1 MQDEGQD
8 NGRNRNAITGGKSII
23 ALPTA
28 TTRIVAF
35 DYIRIFAIVL
45 VVLQHSVLAYVTY
58 IDFDDEDPLANFSP
72 IVDDK
77 EWVVF
82 DPVTG
87 VNDTFLMPLL
97 FFVSGLFVW
106 SSMKRK
112 GIKKFLRD
120 RHMKLGIPFL
130 IGVPLW
136 IPLAYYPTQ
145 LVIDDTTT
153 YFEFWSDVAK
163 DGFWAPGPLWFLWL
177 LIVFIHLFIRL
188 YRRYPHIWEIAH
200 MKTSERFNQPSK
212 FYMTM
217 VVLTTLAY
225 LPLFAIFGPVLFIGI
240 GPFLFQVSR
249 IFVYLLYFL
258 VGSMVGAY
266 GIHTTMFT
274 RDSTLSRNWWK
285 WLLGGVLFELVF
297 FWSPFTLA
305 CPAIC
310 LGVIGFFLRFTG
322 EPNRAIKS
330 LSRNSFGIYIVHYPI
345 VTWLQYGLLE
355 VDLPASAKGVIVFVG
370 TFLLSWGLV
379 PVIRH
384 IPGVE
389 KISSYGTRPVMS
401 SSLNHEATPGQ
412 TKLQTDQHHVEEER

>member
-1 MQDEGQD
+1 M
-8 NGRNRNAITGGKSII
+8 
-23 ALPTA
+23 
-28 TTRIVAF
+28 
-35 DYIRIFAIVL
+35 
-45 VVLQHSVLAYVTY
+45 VLQHSVLAYVTY
-58 IDFDDEDPLANFSP
+58 IDFDDEDPLTNFSP

-106 SSMKRK
+106 SSLKRK
-112 GIKKFLRD
+112 GRKKFLRE

-153 YFEFWSDVAK
+153 YLEFWSDVAK
-163 DGFWAPGPLWFLWL
+163 EGFWAPGPLWFLWL
-177 LIVFIHLFIRL
+177 LLVFTHLFTGL
-188 YRRYPHIWEIAH
+188 YRRYPQIWEITDL
-200 MKTSERFNQPSK
+200 KTSERFNQPSK
-212 FYMTM
+212 FYMRM
-217 VVLTTLAY
+217 VMLTTLAY

-240 GPFLFQVSR
+240 GPFLFQASR

-258 VGSMVGAY
+258 VGSIVGAY

-274 RDSTLSRNWWK
+274 KDSNFARNWWK
-285 WLLGGVLFELVF
+285 WLLGGVIFEVLF

-310 LGVIGFFLRFTG
+310 LGIIGFFLRFTV
-322 EPNRAIKS
+322 EPNSVIRS
-330 LSRNSFGIYIVHYPI
+330 LSRNSFGIYILHYPI
-345 VTWLQYGLLE
+345 VSWLQYGLLE
-355 VDLPASAKGVIVFVG
+355 VDLPASTKGVLVFVG
-370 TFLLSWGLV
+370 TFLLSWGLAA
-379 PVIRH
+379 VIRH

-389 KISSYGTRPVMS
+389 KITSRGIQPAMS
-401 SSLNHEATPGQ
+401 PSENQETTPGQ
-412 TKLQTDQHHVEEER
+412 KTLQKDLHHVEGKRIYRRTKNDGR